1 MKKKITNYLSTPV
14 HLEKDHRKSAFWVW
28 MLFIAIAIVYD
39 FFAIRTKK
47 RESLTRT
54 FWRHTDH
61 PIKGTFALGLW
72 LSITAHLILE
82 KPLRRR
88 KSK

>member
-1 MKKKITNYLSTPV
+1 MKKKITSYLSTPV
-14 HLEKDHRKSAFWVW
+14 HLEKDDRKSAFGVW
-28 MLFIAIAIVYD
+28 MLFIAIAIIYD
-39 FFAIRTKK
+39 VFAIRSKK

-54 FWRHTDH
+54 FWRHTED
-61 PIKGTFALGLW
+61 PAKGAFALTVW

-82 KPLRRR
+82 KPLRKR